1 MIAALIFGM
10 GALAVIGGLIWVAN
24 NSGKGPAVSR
34 DTSGDSGILPGV
46 VGSSSDSHHGH
57 HHSHD
62 ANCNCGDS
70 GGGDDSGGG
79 GGDGGGG
86 GGSD

>member
-1 MIAALIFGM
+1 MIVALIIGM

-24 NSGKGPAVSR
+24 NSGKGTSVSR
-34 DTSGDSGILPGV
+34 ETSGDSGIMPV
-46 VGSSSDSHHGH
+46 IAGSASDSHNGH

-62 ANCNCGDS
+62 GNCDCGDS
-70 GGGDDSGGG
+70 GGGGDS